1 MSHDS
6 RAMDCLFTTN
16 EGRDHRHY
24 QAPAKAQ
31 SHGWWGTHASASL
44 GPHASLSIPLNHP
57 RSIDDVCVNVSRR
70 SDIYRNGRQVSLCS
84 CSCPL
89 FRWRVARYD
98 RVAVSPRLPLPPV
111 AVGGII
117 AMVMGQKSQRR
128 GAFCVCEKTGPPP
141 VRVGFRF
148 PPIIS
153 K

>member
-1 MSHDS
+1 M
-6 RAMDCLFTTN
+6 
-16 EGRDHRHY
+16 
-24 QAPAKAQ
+24 
-31 SHGWWGTHASASL
+31 
-44 GPHASLSIPLNHP
+44 
-57 RSIDDVCVNVSRR
+57 IDDVCVNVSRR

-117 AMVMGQKSQRR
+117 AMVMGQKAKE
-128 GAFCVCEKTGPPP
+128 GAPLCVRKNRASARPGRLPFPTDNFEK
-141 VRVGFRF
+141 
-148 PPIIS
+148 